1 MASAAERVTDMQT
14 PHPQPLSPSTGP
26 GELACRKRELRV
38 PLSQLLLRWSAV
50 LLLCALTWQVICPSC
65 QAQFGARS
73 RDILAMYLFNG
84 TDEATF
90 RRRLEHSTQV
100 RIDRIAE
107 VVGLDEAQRA
117 KLDLANQGDLCRFY
131 REIDQVREKVK
142 GLDPQ
147 NNNDLQAAWVHIMP
161 VRERLTKGIIDENS
175 LSERILQ
182 NLLNDDQQAQ
192 YKQFRR
198 ERRIAQFRA
207 VVRMSIAELEES
219 VPLTE
224 KQRTGLIKLLDERIE
239 RIPPENRFA
248 DQQLKA
254 YYGYILLAQL
264 PNDRLS
270 ELLDVQQIDT
280 LQKLIA
286 PYDNFRLQP

>member
-1 MASAAERVTDMQT
+1 M
-14 PHPQPLSPSTGP
+14 
-26 GELACRKRELRV
+26 
-38 PLSQLLLRWSAV
+38 
-50 LLLCALTWQVICPSC
+50 LLLCTMTWQLNCPSC
-65 QAQFGARS
+65 HAQFGARS

-84 TDEATF
+84 ADEATF
-90 RRRLEHSTQV
+90 RRRLEQSTQL
-100 RIDRIAE
+100 RIDRIAD

-117 KLDLANQGDLCRFY
+117 KLELANHGDLCRFY
-131 REIDQVREKVK
+131 REIDQVRQKVK

-147 NNNDLQAAWVHIMP
+147 NNNDLQAAWQHIMP
-161 VRERLTKGIIDENS
+161 VQQRLSKGIIDENS

-182 NLLNDDQQAQ
+182 NLLNDDQKTL
-192 YKQFRR
+192 YKEFRR
-198 ERRIAQFRA
+198 ERQTAQFRDI
-207 VVRMSIAELEES
+207 VRISIAELEQS

-224 KQRTGLIKLLDERIE
+224 KQRGGLIKLLDERIE

-248 DQQLKA
+248 DQQLEA